1 MTSQE
6 NVSTLD
12 KIISGLSYLTAG
24 IVGIVYL
31 IIIAIRYRTPNKFVM
46 FHIFQSVFLY
56 LCYIIF
62 NWVFWFVVGIFDHIP
77 FINRLVRQLI
87 FWFNMPILFGYSI
100 CQCLIY
106 GTIIY
111 LTVFAFMGLYSY
123 LPWVTDAI
131 KSNFKR

>member
-1 MTSQE
+1 MTSEE
-6 NVSTLD
+6 NVSIFD
-12 KIISGLSYLTAG
+12 CVISGLSYLTAG
-24 IVGIVYL
+24 IVGVVYL
-31 IIIAIRYRTPNKFVM
+31 IIIAIRYKTPSRFVM
-46 FHIFQSVFLY
+46 FHLFQSVFLS
-56 LCYIIF
+56 LCYVIF

-77 FINRLVRQLI
+77 FINRIVRQLI
-87 FWFNMPILFGYSI
+87 FWFNMPVLFGYSI

-111 LTVFAFMGLYSY
+111 LAVFAFMGLYSY

>member
-6 NVSTLD
+6 NVSIFD
-12 KIISGLSYLTAG
+12 RVISGLSYLTAG
-24 IVGIVYL
+24 LVGVVYL
-31 IIIAIRYRTPNKFVM
+31 IIIAIRYRTPSRFVM

-77 FINRLVRQLI
+77 FLNRLVRQIL
-87 FWFNMPILFGYSI
+87 FLFNMPVLFGYSI
-100 CQCLIY
+100 CQCVLY

-111 LTVFAFMGLYSY
+111 LAVFAFMGLYSY
-123 LPWVTDAI
+123 LPWITDVI
-131 KSNFKR
+131 KSNFRR

>member
-6 NVSTLD
+6 NVSIFD
-12 KIISGLSYLTAG
+12 RVISGLSYLTAG
-24 IVGIVYL
+24 LVGVVYL
-31 IIIAIRYRTPNKFVM
+31 IIIAIRYRTPSRFVM

-77 FINRLVRQLI
+77 FLNRLVRQIL
-87 FWFNMPILFGYSI
+87 FLFNMPILFGYSI
-100 CQCLIY
+100 CQCVIY

-111 LTVFAFMGLYSY
+111 LAVFAFMGLYSY
-123 LPWVTDAI
+123 LPWITDVI
-131 KSNFKR
+131 KSNFRR